1 MSKIDYDKAYEY
13 FLGVASKE
21 DLVNATAYDIFLD
34 GVGYGMSL
42 MEEKEDEGKHY
53 YFTSNTL
60 GLVVENFYKTREE
73 AERGIQSTAE
83 VGNILGELFVP
94 KISEIEERE
103 GSIEENYSLLP
114 NGEKITESEANEWA
128 EGLLKEDK

>member
-13 FLGVASKE
+13 FKKMQDNQEFTHHSPYDYFLEGC
-21 DLVNATAYDIFLD
+21 AYWELFGKRIP
-34 GVGYGMSL
+34 
-42 MEEKEDEGKHY
+42 KGKHF
-53 YFTSNTL
+53 YFTSSTL

-73 AERGIQSTAE
+73 AEIGIQSIIE
-83 VGNILGELFVP
+83 VGNILGEMFSP

-114 NGEKITESEANEWA
+114 NGEKITASTASKWV
-128 EGLLKEDK
+128 EGLLKEE